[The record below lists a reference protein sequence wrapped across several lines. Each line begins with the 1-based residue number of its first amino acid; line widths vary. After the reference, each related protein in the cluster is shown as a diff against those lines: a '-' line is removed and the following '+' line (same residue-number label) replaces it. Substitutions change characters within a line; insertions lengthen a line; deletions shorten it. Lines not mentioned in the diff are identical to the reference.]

1 MNENIEKKYIIDHT
15 APFFEI
21 QGEMERFA
29 ELHHVPILSRDSL
42 DLLVSLI
49 KIKKP
54 KRILEFGTA
63 TAYSA
68 IAMAVNMPDDGEI
81 ITIERNDKRFDEATR
96 NIHRMRLQNK
106 IKIFQIDATEA
117 HDIIAQNAPYDFVF
131 IDAAKGQYRL
141 FFDMAFPHVSKG
153 GVMVSDNMF
162 HKGIVFEEHISRVE
176 KRQRTI
182 YKRMRA
188 YIDFLKKDND
198 LFFSTLLPVGDG
210 VAITYK
216 V

>member
-1 MNENIEKKYIIDHT
+1 M
-15 APFFEI
+15 
-21 QGEMERFA
+21 
-29 ELHHVPILSRDSL
+29 
-42 DLLVSLI
+42 
-49 KIKKP
+49 
-54 KRILEFGTA
+54 
-63 TAYSA
+63 
-68 IAMAVNMPDDGEI
+68 
-81 ITIERNDKRFDEATR
+81 
-96 NIHRMRLQNK
+96 
-106 IKIFQIDATEA
+106 
-117 HDIIAQNAPYDFVF
+117 F